1 MDALVRRGCGM
12 IAAPLSLIEATMPA
26 PICFGSDHYAVVSAM
41 ITPAFFLTATASLL
55 VSSNSRLARV
65 VDRMRQQISE
75 LNHATDPLECARLE
89 SRVGMHRRRA
99 KMVLHSLQM
108 LYGAISAFVGTS
120 LAIAVD
126 QFTHYRLVGL
136 PTALAVLG
144 VLLVLGA
151 SISLGREARL
161 SVTMLDADIRPDR
174 AKATGA

>member
-1 MDALVRRGCGM
+1 MQRGDDAS
-12 IAAPLSLIEATMPA
+12 P
-26 PICFGSDHYAVVSAM
+26 FGSDHYVVVSAM

-65 VDRMRQQISE
+65 VDRMRQQIGE
-75 LNHATDPLECARLE
+75 LNQAKDPVECAWLE
-89 SRVGMHRRRA
+89 SRIAMHRRRA
-99 KMVLHSLQM
+99 KIVLHSLQM

-126 QFTHYRLVGL
+126 QFTHFRLVGL

-161 SVTMLDADIRPDR
+161 SVTMLEADIRPGR
-174 AKATGA
+174 AKA

>member
-1 MDALVRRGCGM
+1 
-12 IAAPLSLIEATMPA
+12 MPA
-26 PICFGSDHYAVVSAM
+26 PISFGSEHYSVVSAM

-65 VDRMRQQISE
+65 VDRMRQQIAE
-75 LNHATDPLECARLE
+75 LNKAQDPIECARLE
-89 SRVGMHRRRA
+89 SRVAMHRKRA
-99 KMVLHSLQM
+99 RMVLHSLQM

-126 QFTHYRLVGL
+126 QFTHFRLVGL
-136 PTALAVLG
+136 PTGLAVLG
-144 VLLVLGA
+144 VLLVLAA